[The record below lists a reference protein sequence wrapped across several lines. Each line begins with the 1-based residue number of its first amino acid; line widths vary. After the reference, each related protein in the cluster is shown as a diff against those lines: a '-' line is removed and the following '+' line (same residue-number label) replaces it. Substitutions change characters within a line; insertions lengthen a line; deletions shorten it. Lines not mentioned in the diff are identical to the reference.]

1 MLLNELLIPTFKCIN
16 EETFK
21 KVEILCIKV
30 SKSILDKIEK
40 HIDEMSLRKS
50 IPKYS
55 QPALVVSKS
64 FYEYLKNN
72 FPDKFIFE

>member
-1 MLLNELLIPTFKCIN
+1 MLLNGLLIPTFKCIN

-40 HIDEMSLRKS
+40 YIDEMSLRKS

-64 FYEYLKNN
+64 FHEYLKNN
-72 FPDKFIFE
+72 FPDKFNF